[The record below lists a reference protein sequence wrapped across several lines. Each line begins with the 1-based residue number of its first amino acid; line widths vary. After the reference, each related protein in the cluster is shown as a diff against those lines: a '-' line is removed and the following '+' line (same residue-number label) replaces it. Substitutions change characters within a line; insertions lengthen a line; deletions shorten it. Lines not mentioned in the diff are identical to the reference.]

1 MTNIYLHL
9 NSRDE
14 FLRINISRIVY
25 FEADGNYTNIVLAN
39 NLKGV
44 VCINLAG
51 MQKLLTERL
60 KENATIFAR
69 VGKKYIINH
78 SYIYRINTLRQ
89 KLTLSDGANFV
100 YELSVSREALKH
112 LKELLMDIL
121 RGNSINGS
129 TEQSLIEQ

>member
-1 MTNIYLHL
+1 MNNTYLHL

-25 FEADGNYTNIVLAN
+25 FEADGNYTNIILTN

-51 MQKLLTERL
+51 MQKILIENL
-60 KENATIFAR
+60 KESASIFAR
-69 VGKKYIINH
+69 VGKKYIINY
-78 SYIYRINTLRQ
+78 SYIYKINVVRQ

-100 YELSVSREALKH
+100 YELNISKEALKH
-112 LKELLMDIL
+112 LKDIL
-121 RGNSINGS
+121 TSKSKATNKSSDRIV
-129 TEQSLIEQ
+129 EQTI